1 MNIFNARFLNN
12 FLDECNGVLSTKLLT
27 AELSDIEIQKKLEK
41 ISMELENIE
50 EKRKQVVWL
59 F

>member
-1 MNIFNARFLNN
+1 MNNFNARFLNN

-50 EKRKQVVWL
+50 EKRKEVVWL

>member
-1 MNIFNARFLNN
+1 MKIFNARFLNY

-27 AELSDIEIQKKLEK
+27 AALSDIEIQKKIKK

-50 EKRKQVVWL
+50 EKKKEVVWL